1 MNTIKNV
8 INKNDV
14 TYQSIND
21 FIINELKIT
30 FSKQEDYRFI
40 VGESPYPN
48 AKNIITPF
56 PFPKSIYCKEKIP
69 EIAFL
74 SGNYTADMFLVCG
87 ILFNS
92 LDKAAQF
99 IEWLL
104 PQGVSKIAEFG
115 EYLFINHRILM
126 FNRYDLSIGL
136 KLYRDKLVSQ
146 LFKKYAPS
154 NVLVIGKKTTKNFD
168 KLVNAIEC
176 RVIHSNAKNALLYS
190 HEWCET
196 YFCRIDS
203 NSNNKSHLSD
213 FKL

>member
-1 MNTIKNV
+1 MNTIKKV

-14 TYQSIND
+14 TYQSIDD

-30 FSKQEDYRFI
+30 FSKQKDYRFI

-56 PFPKSIYCKEKIP
+56 SNSTYCNENIP

-104 PQGVSKIAEFG
+104 PQGVSKIVEFG
-115 EYLFINHRILM
+115 EYLFSNHRILM
-126 FNRYDLSIGL
+126 FNRYDLSRGS

-146 LFKKYAPS
+146 LFKNYTPS
-154 NVLVIGKKTTKNFD
+154 NVLVIGKKTTKKFD

-176 RVIHSNAKNALLYS
+176 RVIHSNARNALLYS

-203 NSNNKSHLSD
+203 NSNHKSHLSD